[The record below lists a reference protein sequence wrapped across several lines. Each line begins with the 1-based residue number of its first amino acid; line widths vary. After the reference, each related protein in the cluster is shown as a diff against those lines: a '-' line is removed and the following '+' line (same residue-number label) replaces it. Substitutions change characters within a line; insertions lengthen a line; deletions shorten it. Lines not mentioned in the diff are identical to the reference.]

1 MARWGAAIRCVS
13 VLTVLVTRAL
23 FVPVAPAVAAARA
36 PYALALDPSTPPMVP
51 GYVPFTLL
59 LVLEAAAVLAS
70 VLVFRRRRL
79 DASDALL
86 LCSRCERLHKR
97 MEALGRGADAIAVGA
112 LAFLV
117 ALPFVAAG
125 YESGFTFPNTVLAT
139 SAVAAVVALAAEADF
154 LARAA
159 AARLWPHLTWSAEPA
174 RIIGGGAR
182 WLGAIFALCL
192 FKPRDA
198 GIAALFGVVGK
209 RLVLDLASTWTISAA
224 AAILVIA
231 AIVALSA
238 RWLVPLAFNSLP
250 TVLAT
255 SRHPR
260 GTSA

>member
-1 MARWGAAIRCVS
+1 MA
-13 VLTVLVTRAL
+13 LL
-23 FVPVAPAVAAARA
+23 
-36 PYALALDPSTPPMVP
+36 TPPVVP

-59 LVLEAAAVLAS
+59 LALEATAVLAS
-70 VLVFRRRRL
+70 VLVFARRRS

-86 LCSRCERLHKR
+86 LCSRCARLHKWT
-97 MEALGRGADAIAVGA
+97 EAFGRGADAVAVGA

-125 YESGFTFPNTVLAT
+125 YESGFTFPSAVLAT
-139 SAVAAVVALAAEADF
+139 SAVAAVVAAAAEADF

-159 AARLWPHLTWSAEPA
+159 AARLWPDLTWSAEPA

-182 WLGAIFALCL
+182 WLGVILVLYL
-192 FKPRDA
+192 FQPGA
-198 GIAALFGVVGK
+198 GIVALFGSVGN
-209 RLVLDLASTWTISAA
+209 RLVLDLASTWTIWAA

-238 RWLVPLAFNSLP
+238 RWLVPLVFNSRP
-250 TVLAT
+250 TALAAC
-255 SRHPR
+255 REPH